1 MLPPTLAFL
10 PFIQGQLLQSPKSV
24 YSDFLF
30 FCQTNT
36 RFVDLFLVY
45 LPPNQWCMRGH
56 FAVTNEYTDLASLKF
71 LSIESDGSLFLYA
84 NTDDSTLPQ
93 DMYRML
99 SQPYAF
105 NYVLRFRTST
115 DFKPGH
121 STFF

>member
-10 PFIQGQLLQSPKSV
+10 PFIQGQSPKSV

-45 LPPNQWCMRGH
+45 LPPNQW
-56 FAVTNEYTDLASLKF
+56 
-71 LSIESDGSLFLYA
+71 
-84 NTDDSTLPQ
+84 
-93 DMYRML
+93 YRML

-105 NYVLRFRTST
+105 NYVLRLRTST